1 MLKTGDKLVLGA
13 EALKGD
19 RPVNLKEITLLRNH
33 EWNDTAIKDLDISR
47 QTYIV
52 MVRRD
57 GKALIPSGKLVLH
70 KGDEVI
76 LYTKEHLANEEILS
90 V

>member
-1 MLKTGDKLVLGA
+1 M
-13 EALKGD
+13 
-19 RPVNLKEITLLRNH
+19 NLKEITLLKNH
-33 EWNDTAIKDLDISR
+33 DWNDTAIKDLDISR

-57 GKALIPSGKLVLH
+57 GVAIVPSGNLVLRR
-70 KGDEVI
+70 GDVVI
-76 LYTKEHLANEEILS
+76 LYTKEHLANEEVLS

>member
-1 MLKTGDKLVLGA
+1 M
-13 EALKGD
+13 
-19 RPVNLKEITLLRNH
+19 NLKEITLLKNH
-33 EWNDTAIKDLDISR
+33 EWNDTAIQDLDISR

-57 GKALIPSGKLVLH
+57 GKALVPSGSLILRR
-70 KGDEVI
+70 GDVVI
-76 LYTKEHLANEEILS
+76 LYTKEHLSGEEQMT